1 MHNYLN
7 IYHYG
12 IAKDVL
18 GFGNRLVIWVAGC
31 PFTCHGCIEE
41 KLQPDVLGR
50 KTKITDVRDKIN
62 NGLNKISGIT
72 FSGGEPLW
80 QSRQLIE
87 LFEILPREIDKMLFT
102 GYIKSELNEVQ
113 IRCYDYF
120 DLVVDGRYVENKT
133 GNFLWRGSSN
143 QRFYSPT
150 KKYSNILDELH
161 ASKSVGLDIHVKR
174 NEMYFY
180 GIPTSNDEI
189 GFINNS
195 LTNSGLRL
203 TG

>member
-62 NGLNKISGIT
+62 NDLNKISGIT

-161 ASKSVGLDIHVKR
+161 ASKSV
-174 NEMYFY
+174 
-180 GIPTSNDEI
+180 
-189 GFINNS
+189 
-195 LTNSGLRL
+195 
-203 TG
+203 